1 MLHFWT
7 LKDFGE
13 HTTYQTSDMFTCLR
27 MDDDDWTEATRLP
40 LPESAMEYRAQR
52 SMLMIMRLIL
62 EKNPAIV
69 QGAKWPESSDRI
81 HGYHPEDSSLPCS
94 HQIQKFAC

>member
-1 MLHFWT
+1 MLHLWT

-13 HTTYQTSDMFTCLR
+13 HTTYQTSDTFTCLR
-27 MDDDDWTEATRLP
+27 MDDESYTEANKLP
-40 LPESAMEYRAQR
+40 LPEIEIEYRAQR

-62 EKNPAIV
+62 AKNPAIV
-69 QGAKWPESSDRI
+69 QGGRWPESSDMI
-81 HGYHPEDSSLPCS
+81 HGYYPEDSSLPCS